1 MTEINPKLISELQE
15 SARKGG
21 EAGAG
26 FVLPWRINTDND
38 KPIWQQDVHACSC
51 GCGCPKSKALKA
63 KAKAKKGKAKKA
75 KKAKKAR
82 KKK

>member
-1 MTEINPKLISELQE
+1 MTDINPKLISELQE
-15 SARKGG
+15 SARKGD

-26 FVLPWRINTDND
+26 FVLPWRINTDSD

-63 KAKAKKGKAKKA
+63 KAKKGKAKKA

>member
-1 MTEINPKLISELQE
+1 MTDINPKLISDLQE
-15 SARKGG
+15 SAKKGG
-21 EAGAG
+21 EAGTG
-26 FVLPWRINTDND
+26 FVLPWRLNTDD
-38 KPIWQQDVHACSC
+38 KPIWQQDAHACGC

>member
-1 MTEINPKLISELQE
+1 MTEINPKLISDLQE
-15 SARKGG
+15 SAKKSG

-26 FVLPWRINTDND
+26 FVLPWQIYGND
-38 KPIWQQDVHACSC
+38 KPIWQQDVHSCSC
-51 GCGCPKSKALKA
+51 GCGCLKKKALKA

>member
-15 SARKGG
+15 SAKKGG

-38 KPIWQQDVHACSC
+38 KPIWQQDVHAAL
-51 GCGCPKSKALKA
+51 GGCPI
-63 KAKAKKGKAKKA
+63 
-75 KKAKKAR
+75 R
-82 KKK
+82 R

>member
-1 MTEINPKLISELQE
+1 MTDINPKLISELQE
-15 SARKGG
+15 SARKSG

-26 FVLPWRINTDND
+26 FVLPWRTNTD

-51 GCGCPKSKALKA
+51 GCGCPKAKAMKA
-63 KAKAKKGKAKKA
+63 KAKAKKGKKKKA
-75 KKAKKAR
+75 KKKKAR